1 MIDINFPHPSLLKP
15 CGQVAELAESIEG
28 LLYDEESEEE
38 EEEEEEDGRKGK
50 EIVGGDGEEELKS
63 ILLAVHLSWQRI
75 GLMERRG
82 FKVISVSI

>member
-28 LLYDEESEEE
+28 LLYNEESEEE
-38 EEEEEEDGRKGK
+38 EEKEEDGRKGK